1 MSKFVFYTMNYKQLT
16 REFMKKYN
24 NPLSWDNKFIYSNNV
39 KVAQI
44 NHDEQVIRCLGYF
57 SYDIKIAIK
66 EVANFLL
73 HEEKI
78 YKVIV

>member
-1 MSKFVFYTMNYKQLT
+1 
-16 REFMKKYN
+16 MKKYN

-44 NHDEQVIRCLGYF
+44 NYDEQVIRCLGYF

>member
-1 MSKFVFYTMNYKQLT
+1 MKLQTINE
-16 REFMKKYN
+16 EFMKKYN

>member
-1 MSKFVFYTMNYKQLT
+1 MFTINE
-16 REFMKKYN
+16 EFMKKYN

-57 SYDIKIAIK
+57 SYDINLAIK
-66 EVANFLL
+66 DIAKLL
-73 HEEKI
+73 NGKT
-78 YKVIV
+78 YSVIV

>member
-1 MSKFVFYTMNYKQLT
+1 
-16 REFMKKYN
+16 MKKYN

-44 NHDEQVIRCLGYF
+44 NHAEQFIRCLGYF

-66 EVANFLL
+66 DIAKSLNG
-73 HEEKI
+73 KT
-78 YKVIV
+78 YSVIV